1 MEFFLDL
8 LSFFLKTL
16 SIVGLIVLSLSLL
29 IMILKSLKDDVKK
42 GVKETQIRLEAV
54 DLRRLYK
61 KRRKFMQK
69 SLKDTAPFAKA
80 LEGESKKKKL
90 SEKKKKELRLQNTK
104 EQHKEHLDK
113 LKALEEQGVFCPH
126 NLFVINFNGSVKGS
140 EVKSLREKIDAILDV
155 ATDKDEVIVNL
166 TSPGGMV
173 NSYGLCSS
181 QLCRIRD
188 RGINLVCTVDS
199 VAASGGYLMACV
211 ANKIVAAPFAYIG
224 SVGVVAGVPNF
235 KRAIN
240 KLNVDYEQITAGK
253 YKRTLTMF
261 GENTD
266 EGRQKFKEELEV
278 IHKRFK
284 EQIVRFRPQVDLDK
298 VATGEHW
305 LALDAKELSL
315 IDEIATS
322 DEFIQRRVAQTYNCA
337 IKLIVAK
344 KSKKNFISRVKDLVS
359 LKSPE
364 TYLKE
369 QMASSLHDE
378 PYEHIR

>member
-16 SIVGLIVLSLSLL
+16 SIVGLIVLGLSLL

-126 NLFVINFNGSVKGS
+126 NLFVINFSGSVKGS

>member
-16 SIVGLIVLSLSLL
+16 SIVGLIVLGLSLL

-69 SLKDTAPFAKA
+69 SLKDTAPFARA

-113 LKALEEQGVFCPH
+113 IKALEEQGIFCPH

>member
-16 SIVGLIVLSLSLL
+16 SIVGLIVLGLSLL

-113 LKALEEQGVFCPH
+113 LKALEERGVFCPH

>member
-16 SIVGLIVLSLSLL
+16 SIVGLIVLGLSLL